1 MTVFFKTTAPPL
13 TQVTQ
18 PTLTVDSYLYYSS
31 MMDLWFPLLEN
42 DGTCIEESAVIAVSA
57 VSVLLIVTL
66 TTVIVIQ
73 CLQIIR
79 MKKSFRKTTG
89 PLTNRAPISV
99 SPNEAYGLTVRPTT
113 SSTKLT
119 NIPISPDEAYTLS
132 SDYI

>member
-1 MTVFFKTTAPPL
+1 MDTCI
-13 TQVTQ
+13 TQ
-18 PTLTVDSYLYYSS
+18 S

-57 VSVLLIVTL
+57 VSLLLIVTL

-79 MKKSFRKTTG
+79 MKRSFRKTTG
-89 PLTNRAPISV
+89 PLTSRAPIPV

-119 NIPISPDEAYTLS
+119 NIPVSPNEAYTLS
-132 SDYI
+132 SVYI